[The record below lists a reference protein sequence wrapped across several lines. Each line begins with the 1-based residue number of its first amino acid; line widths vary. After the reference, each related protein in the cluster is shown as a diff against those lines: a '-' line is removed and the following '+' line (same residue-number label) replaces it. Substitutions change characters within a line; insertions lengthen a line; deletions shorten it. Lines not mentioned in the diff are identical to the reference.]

1 MGKKIKDDQVELS
14 NVFHK
19 DTAGEISGLPT
30 EKATPV
36 AGDWILI
43 NDSADANNVKK
54 AQVGNLPGGGGTESP
69 LTTKGD
75 IYVYGTEN
83 QRLPADGDDGD
94 VLTLDSAEETG
105 LKWAAPTGGSG
116 TGADPNEDEFTTDGT
131 ETPGATVTFGPL
143 SATPRGSG
151 TAATPSGYDISVF
164 RNGIRMKYS
173 ATPSTYMHFYY
184 DSANNE
190 VDVLAPGSADEYS
203 VVYGS

>member
-1 MGKKIKDDQVELS
+1 MGAYANFTEGFFIGAISSLRISATEFPAAKIEAIAK
-14 NVFHK
+14 
-19 DTAGEISGLPT
+19 EIM
-30 EKATPV
+30 
-36 AGDWILI
+36 
-43 NDSADANNVKK
+43 
-54 AQVGNLPGGGGTESP
+54 GTHGASP

-105 LKWAAPTGGSG
+105 LKWAAPTGGGS
-116 TGADPNEDEFTTDGT
+116 GADPNEDEFTTDGT

-143 SATPRGSG
+143 SATPRGGG

-173 ATPSTYMHFYY
+173 ATPTTYMHFYY
-184 DSANNE
+184 DSVNNE
-190 VDVLAPGSADEYS
+190 IDVLAPGSTDEYS

>member
-1 MGKKIKDDQVELS
+1 VGKKIKDDQVELA

-19 DTAGEISGLPT
+19 DAAGEISGLAT

-36 AGDWILI
+36 AGDWIFI
-43 NDSADANNVKK
+43 NDSADANNIKK
-54 AQVGNLPGGGGTESP
+54 VQVGNLPGGGGT
-69 LTTKGD
+69 
-75 IYVYGTEN
+75 
-83 QRLPADGDDGD
+83 
-94 VLTLDSAEETG
+94 
-105 LKWAAPTGGSG
+105 
-116 TGADPNEDEFTTDGT
+116 GADSNEEAFTTDGG
-131 ETPGATVTFGPL
+131 ETPGTTVTFGPL
-143 SATPRGSG
+143 SATPRGGS
-151 TAATPSGYDISVF
+151 TAATPSGYDIAVF

>member
-30 EKATPV
+30 EKVTPV
-36 AGDWILI
+36 AGDWIVL
-43 NDSADANNVKK
+43 NDSADSNNVKR
-54 AQVGNLPGGGGTESP
+54 AQVGNLPGG
-69 LTTKGD
+69 
-75 IYVYGTEN
+75 
-83 QRLPADGDDGD
+83 
-94 VLTLDSAEETG
+94 
-105 LKWAAPTGGSG
+105 TGGS
-116 TGADPNEDEFTTDGT
+116 GADPNEDEFATDGT

-143 SATPRGSG
+143 SATPRGGG

-173 ATPSTYMHFYY
+173 ATPTTYMHFYY
-184 DSANNE
+184 DSVNNE
-190 VDVLAPGSADEYS
+190 IDVLAPGSADEYS